1 MHPYTDDGCTDVSK
15 TCALKLKCCVVVLM
29 FQIPS
34 YCCGMFQTFIN
45 SFLGNKTT
53 SNYSSIFIA

>member
-1 MHPYTDDGCTDVSK
+1 
-15 TCALKLKCCVVVLM
+15 M

-53 SNYSSIFIA
+53 SNIIVVFLLPENELINKNNNIIEND

>member
-1 MHPYTDDGCTDVSK
+1 
-15 TCALKLKCCVVVLM
+15 M

-34 YCCGMFQTFIN
+34 YCFGMFQTFIN

-53 SNYSSIFIA
+53 SNYSSIFIAWEWIDK